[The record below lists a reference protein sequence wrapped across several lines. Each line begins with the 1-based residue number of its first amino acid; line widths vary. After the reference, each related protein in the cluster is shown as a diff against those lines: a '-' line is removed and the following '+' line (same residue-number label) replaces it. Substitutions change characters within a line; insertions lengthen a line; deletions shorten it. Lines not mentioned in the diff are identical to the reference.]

1 MELLLNSAHIDS
13 VVNAIDLFPVTG
25 ITTCASVME
34 KEGQV
39 DFFRHLQK
47 LKEVIGTRSI
57 HVQVVSTTYS
67 GIVAETDKIR
77 EKLGRDTYIRIPAT
91 REGMKAIKELSHEG
105 VNVTAACI
113 LSPMQGLLAAM
124 AGADYLLCEY
134 QRMDEAGISAS
145 DMLRRLANIVHADD
159 ECYSRILAV
168 GFHSI
173 DQVVTAYES
182 GADAVSINPDL
193 LAASL
198 DLPIVD
204 KVTDGC
210 KASWRNIHGDKTLLD
225 L

>member
-1 MELLLNSAHIDS
+1 MELLLNSAHIES
-13 VVNAIDLFPVTG
+13 VENAIDLFPVTG

-34 KEGQV
+34 KEGPV
-39 DFFRHLQK
+39 DFFSHLQK
-47 LKEVIGTRSI
+47 LRGIIGSRSI
-57 HVQVVSTTYS
+57 HVQVVSTTYA
-67 GIVAETDKIR
+67 GIIAETDKIR
-77 EKLGRDTYIRIPAT
+77 DRLGRDTYIRIPAT

-113 LSPMQGLLAAM
+113 LTPIQGLLAAM

-134 QRMDEAGISAS
+134 QRMEEAGINAS
-145 DMLRRLANIVHADD
+145 DMLQRLSSIIHHDD
-159 ECYSRILAV
+159 ECYARILAV

-182 GADAVSINPDL
+182 GADAVSVNPDL
-193 LAASL
+193 LTASL
-198 DLPIVD
+198 DLPLVD
-204 KVTDGC
+204 KVTNGC